1 MIFQIKERQVG
12 DDIDMKLPI
21 ILGSVVL
28 FVVLTIMTIFIVR
41 KKTSQI
47 KYDIEKVNESREES
61 EKLNDHT
68 NEKLLSGKNQ

>member
-1 MIFQIKERQVG
+1 MIFQLKEKQVG
-12 DDIDMKLPI
+12 DDIDMVLPI

-47 KYDIEKVNESREES
+47 KYDIEKVNETSEES

-68 NEKLLSGKNQ
+68 NEKLPIGITQ